1 MKRSAYV
8 AALVALA
15 GLDRPK
21 KLALGEPIRE
31 LLR

>member
-1 MKRSAYV
+1 MKRTAYV
-8 AALVALA
+8 VTLVALA
-15 GLDRPK
+15 GLDRPR